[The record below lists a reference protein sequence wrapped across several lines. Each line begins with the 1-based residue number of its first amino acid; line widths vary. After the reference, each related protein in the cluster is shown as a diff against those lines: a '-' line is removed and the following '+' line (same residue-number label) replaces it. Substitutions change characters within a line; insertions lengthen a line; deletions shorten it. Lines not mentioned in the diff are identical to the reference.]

1 MNKHYYLIVDT
12 ETTQKNTVAD
22 FGAVITDRSGAI
34 IEQFGVLLDGHF
46 GSIDLFAD
54 YRAPADSLWS
64 TQAAHRREKDYR
76 KMVKRGSRSIASPAH
91 VQLWLARILGQYNP
105 IVTAYNLSFDFGKCA
120 NTGIDLGIFSQRF
133 CLMKAAFN
141 TICKLPEYDYFC
153 RLHNHIT
160 PTGKLRRSADSVA
173 KFVARDAHNSLEN
186 EPHTALEDA
195 RDYEALILHE
205 ILKTHTRKQLLEAGK

>member
-22 FGAVITDRSGAI
+22 FGAVITTRSGAI

-76 KMVKRGSRSIASPAH
+76 
-91 VQLWLARILGQYNP
+91 
-105 IVTAYNLSFDFGKCA
+105 
-120 NTGIDLGIFSQRF
+120 
-133 CLMKAAFN
+133 
-141 TICKLPEYDYFC
+141 
-153 RLHNHIT
+153 
-160 PTGKLRRSADSVA
+160 
-173 KFVARDAHNSLEN
+173 
-186 EPHTALEDA
+186 
-195 RDYEALILHE
+195 
-205 ILKTHTRKQLLEAGK
+205 

>member
-22 FGAVITDRSGAI
+22 FGAVITTRSGAI

-91 VQLWLARILGQYNP
+91 VQLFLARILGQYNP
-105 IVTAYNLSFDFGKCA
+105 VVTAYNLSFDFGKCA
-120 NTGIDLGIFSQRF
+120 NTGIDIGIFQNRF

-141 TICKLPEYDYFC
+141 TLCKLPEYSAFC
-153 RLHNHIT
+153 RDNNHIT
-160 PTGKLRRSADSVA
+160 PTGKLSRSADTVA
-173 KFVARDAHNSLEN
+173 KFVARDHYNSLVD

-195 RDYEALILHE
+195 RDYESLILHE
-205 ILKTHTRKQLLEAGK
+205 ILKTLTRRQLLEAGK